1 MVPKKKSVSADQC
14 SGGKKVVKLKTKQ
27 KACPT
32 CGHFVIVCPQR
43 KSIDFR
49 TKGRF
54 VVHQIGVAPK
64 LREEKGGTS

>member
-1 MVPKKKSVSADQC
+1 MVPKKKSVSAEQC
-14 SGGKKVVKLKTKQ
+14 SGGKKAVKVKKKIT
-27 KACPT
+27 CPT